1 MWELENYQPLPAA
14 EVEAAW
20 RDGLNQFAAAM
31 TAERAKTSITGNGR
45 TGNGRTGKRPES
57 HDSTGRGSGCLPG
70 QRRSL

>member
-45 TGNGRTGKRPES
+45 TGKRPES